1 MAPQNRRLAALVS
14 ADVVG
19 YTRMMQ
25 LDETGTYARLKA
37 RYTNVVAPAIE
48 RFGGRV
54 FKLMGDGLLAE
65 FPSIVSAVEWAV
77 ETQIAVAAANDAEP
91 ELAPI
96 TYRIGINLG
105 DVIVDGTD
113 LYGDG
118 LNVAARLQERAE
130 PGGLCMSDA
139 AYQQVRGKIDARLV
153 AGGNESLKNVSAP
166 VQVWRWSAR
175 ATETSGSANML
186 APVPGF
192 VGRPAIAVL
201 AFTNMSQ
208 DPEQEFLADGISEDI
223 LTRLAMWRWLPVI
236 ARNSSF
242 VYKGQAVDVKKVG
255 QDLGARYVLEGS
267 VRRSGS
273 RVRVTGQL
281 IDADTGRHVW
291 ADRYDRQI
299 DDIFALQDEI
309 TDAVVA
315 ALEPAVGRAEMLR
328 SQRQTPSDVD
338 AWALFQ
344 GGMSQ
349 LTKATR
355 EGLVAAKTLFRKSA
369 GIDPTFARPLAAIA
383 IADFIENTI
392 GFSENALENMRDA
405 HQAAE
410 RAIALDDL
418 EPFAHAGLAYASF
431 MNGSH
436 DTAVA
441 AGRRGVELNPSFALG
456 YHALAASLYTNSD
469 QEEAISAI
477 RTAIRIS
484 PNDPFFFFFLGVLSA
499 AHYMLGEYAEAARIA
514 GQGAQRFPW
523 YASAHRWHAMALAQL
538 GRADEASEA
547 FDTFLRLSPSFDLA
561 AAERS
566 YTFRKKRDLD
576 HYLEGLR
583 KAGLT
588 R

>member
-1 MAPQNRRLAALVS
+1 
-14 ADVVG
+14 
-19 YTRMMQ
+19 
-25 LDETGTYARLKA
+25 
-37 RYTNVVAPAIE
+37 VAPAIE
-48 RFGGRV
+48 RYSGRV
-54 FKLMGDGLLAE
+54 FKLTGDGLLAE
-65 FPSIVSAVEWAV
+65 FPSVVNAAEWAV
-77 ETQIAVAAANDAEP
+77 ETQGAVAAANEGEP
-91 ELAPI
+91 HNPPI

-105 DVIVDGTD
+105 DVIVDGDD

-139 AYQQVRGKIDARLV
+139 AYQQVRGKIDAPFID
-153 AGGNESLKNVSAP
+153 GGKLSLKNVSAS
-166 VQVWRWSAR
+166 VQVWRWPAEAAGEVDYSD
-175 ATETSGSANML
+175 TS

-192 VGRPAIAVL
+192 DGRPAIAVL
-201 AFTNMSQ
+201 AFANMSQ

-242 VYKGQAVDVKKVG
+242 AYKGQSIDVKTVG
-255 QDLGARYVLEGS
+255 RDLGATYVLEGS
-267 VRRSGS
+267 VRRAGT

-281 IDADTGRHVW
+281 IDAETGRHVW
-291 ADRYDRQI
+291 ADRYDREI
-299 DDIFALQDEI
+299 VDIFALQDEI

-315 ALEPAVGRAEMLR
+315 ALEPAVGRAEMQR
-328 SQRQTPSDVD
+328 AQRQTPNDVD

-344 GGMSQ
+344 RGMSQ

-355 EGLVAAKTLFRKSA
+355 EGLAAAKTLFRRSVD
-369 GIDPTFARPLAAIA
+369 IDPNFARPLAAIA

-392 GFSENALENMRDA
+392 GFLPDALANINNAR
-405 HQAAE
+405 E
-410 RAIALDDL
+410 RAQQAIALDDL
-418 EPFAHAGLAYASF
+418 EPFAHAALAYASF

-441 AGRRGVELNPSFALG
+441 AGRRSVELNPSFALG
-456 YHALAASLYTNSD
+456 YHALAAALFTHGD
-469 QEEAISAI
+469 QREAIDAI
-477 RTAIRIS
+477 RTGIRIS

-499 AHYMLGEYAEAARIA
+499 AHYMLGEYDEAKRVA
-514 GQGAQRFPW
+514 GLGVQRFPW

-538 GRADEASEA
+538 GRANEAAEA
-547 FDTFLRLSPSFDLA
+547 WDAFVRLSPSFNLA

-566 YTFRKKRDLD
+566 YNFRLKSDLD

-583 KAGLT
+583 KAGLN
-588 R
+588 